1 MGYTDGKGGEEKRR
15 EGYGEEIN
23 DMTEGGGAGVKQGLY
38 LRDIYLAFCANI
50 RY

>member
-23 DMTEGGGAGVKQGLY
+23 DMMLESGV
-38 LRDIYLAFCANI
+38 
-50 RY
+50 